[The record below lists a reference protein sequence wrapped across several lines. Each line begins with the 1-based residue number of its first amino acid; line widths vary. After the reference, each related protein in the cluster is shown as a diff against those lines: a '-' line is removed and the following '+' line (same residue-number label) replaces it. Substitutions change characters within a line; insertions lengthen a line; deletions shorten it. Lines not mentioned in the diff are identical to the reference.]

1 MELANE
7 GKIIAI
13 VPKNSAEKILD
24 VMHKNIYG
32 ENAAI
37 IGEVTENHV
46 GRVGLKTKIGS
57 IRIVD
62 TPIGNLVP
70 RIC

>member
-1 MELANE
+1 M
-7 GKIIAI
+7 
-13 VPKNSAEKILD
+13 PTDSAEKILAA
-24 VMHKNIYG
+24 MKNNLYG
-32 ENAAI
+32 ENSAI
-37 IGEVTENHV
+37 IGEVTENKI

-57 IRIVD
+57 VRIVD